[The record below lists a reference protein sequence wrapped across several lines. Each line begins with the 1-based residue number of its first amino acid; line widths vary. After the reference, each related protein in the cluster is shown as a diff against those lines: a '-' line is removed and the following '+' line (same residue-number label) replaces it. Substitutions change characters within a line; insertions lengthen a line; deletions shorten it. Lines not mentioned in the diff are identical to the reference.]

1 MRSGVCKLQLNG
13 LAFELAIILKNNTK
27 NKRKKNAVKNRVFSY
42 TVRMVKKWRR
52 ALHERAET
60 GFDLEKTISYI
71 REQLQGMGYVPKPCG
86 KAGIVATVGSEKE
99 RCVLLRAD
107 VDALPM
113 RENTGLPFACK
124 HGNMHACG
132 HDMHGAM
139 LLGAAQILK
148 EREMELNGCVK
159 LLFQPA
165 EEILEGAS
173 DCIRAGVLT
182 EPKPQA
188 AFALHVS
195 TGGDLP
201 TGTIVLSSREI
212 SAPAA
217 DYFEI
222 TVTGKSCH
230 GATPEKGIDALNA
243 AAHILLA
250 LQTLSSREQA
260 VENPFVLTVGK
271 MQAGSAGNAIAE
283 TAQMQGT
290 LRAYDEKTRAQIKN
304 RLKEIV
310 SAQAKAFG
318 ARGRVRF
325 LGGCPT
331 LKNDLTLVEF
341 AETEIQKLFGENA
354 VVKTD
359 GRGGGSEDF
368 AYFSHELPSLLLV
381 MGAGE
386 KKEGYEYPLHHSKT
400 DFDEN
405 ALVVGS
411 KLLAHLAEQ
420 TLKKG

>member
-1 MRSGVCKLQLNG
+1 METQL
-13 LAFELAIILKNNTK
+13 
-27 NKRKKNAVKNRVFSY
+27 
-42 TVRMVKKWRR
+42 KKWRR

-60 GFDLEKTISYI
+60 GFALDKTKAYISK
-71 REQLQGMGYVPKPCG
+71 QLQEMGILPKACG
-86 KAGIVATVGSEKE
+86 KAGIVGVIGKKNG

-107 VDALPM
+107 MDALPM
-113 RENTGLPFACK
+113 HEHTGLPFACK
-124 HGNMHACG
+124 NGNMHACG
-132 HDMHGAM
+132 HDFHATM

-148 EREMELNGCVK
+148 ARERELKGCVK

-173 DCIRAGVLT
+173 DCIKAGVLT

-188 AFALHVS
+188 AFALHVA

-201 TGTIVLSSREI
+201 TGKLVLSSRET

-222 TVTGKSCH
+222 EVVGKSCH
-230 GATPEKGIDALNA
+230 GATPDKGIDALNVG
-243 AAHILLA
+243 AHILLA
-250 LQTLSSREQA
+250 LQTLSAREQA

-283 TAQMQGT
+283 KAQMQGT
-290 LRAYDEKTRAQIKN
+290 LRAYDEATRAQIKK
-304 RLKEIV
+304 RLKEIA

-318 ARGRVRF
+318 ARARVRF

-341 AETEIQKLFGENA
+341 AEREIKKAFGENA
-354 VVKTD
+354 VIKTD

-368 AYFSHELPSLLLV
+368 AYFSHEVPSLLLV
-381 MGAGE
+381 IGAGE
-386 KKEGYEYPLHHSKT
+386 KNKGYEYPLHHSKT

-411 KLLAHLAEQ
+411 KLLAHLAIKWAG
-420 TLKKG
+420 LR